1 MTLTKQNKV
10 SAQFKKIWFHLGF
23 SWKRVLYIS
32 TFFLFSLLEKELV
45 ITFVG
50 KAWKI
55 NLKKKK
61 KHISLAPNPT
71 K

>member
-1 MTLTKQNKV
+1 MILTKQNKV
-10 SAQFKKIWFHLGF
+10 SVQFKQFWFHLGF

-55 NLKKKK
+55 NKNKKQKK
-61 KHISLAPNPT
+61 NAFH
-71 K
+71 